1 MSVPAPELREP
12 APELRGLAIELR
24 EVAKRFG
31 RARALD
37 RVSLSIAAGEVVGL
51 VGPNGAG
58 KSTALRIMAG
68 FLDADAGTVRVAGHD
83 LARASLA
90 ARAHIGYMPETVPLY
105 DDMRV
110 DEYLWFRARLKGVP
124 RRERAG
130 RVAAVRE
137 TCGLQD
143 QGRRIIARLSKGY
156 RQRVGLADALVGDP
170 AVLLLDEPTAGLDP
184 VQNRAFRALLRRLAG
199 ARTVLVSSHA
209 LVDIE
214 AVADRVLV
222 LARGRVVA
230 EGTVDGLRAGLG
242 MDRTRSLEDVLYA
255 LVTGDAA
262 GVAPAG
268 EGMGAGMGE
277 DAGGGVSGDGDAN
290 GAARPEG
297 NARAGEGP

>member
-1 MSVPAPELREP
+1 MSAS
-12 APELRGLAIELR
+12 ATELRGAAIELHD
-24 EVAKRFG
+24 VAKRFG
-31 RARALD
+31 RARALN

-130 RVAAVRE
+130 RVIAVCE

-143 QGRRIIARLSKGY
+143 QSRRIIARLSKGY

-184 VQNRAFRALLRRLAG
+184 VQNRAFRELLRRLAG

-222 LARGRVVA
+222 LARGLVVA
-230 EGTVDGLRAGLG
+230 QGTVDGLRAGLG

-255 LVTGDAA
+255 LVTGDVA
-262 GVAPAG
+262 GD
-268 EGMGAGMGE
+268 
-277 DAGGGVSGDGDAN
+277 DAGGGAGGGASGGGDVG
-290 GAARPEG
+290 GAARPE
-297 NARAGEGP
+297 ARAGVGP